1 MSTNLK
7 QELIDK
13 ISATEDENLLM
24 LLKTDYDYFTQ
35 EGNSDVTD
43 ELSSEDKNELIY
55 LVSEPFGKDTIS
67 QKEFDEALN
76 QWRTK

>member
-7 QELIDK
+7 QELIDN

-24 LLKTDYDYFTQ
+24 LLKTDYDYFK
-35 EGNSDVTD
+35 GNSDVTD
-43 ELSSEDKNELIY
+43 ELSYVDREELIN
-55 LVSEPFGKDTIS
+55 LVSDPFGQDTIS
-67 QKEFDEALN
+67 QKELDEALM

>member
-24 LLKTDYDYFTQ
+24 LLKTDYDYFK
-35 EGNSDVTD
+35 GNSDVTD

-55 LVSEPFGKDTIS
+55 LVCEPFGKDTIS

>member
-24 LLKTDYDYFTQ
+24 LLKTDYDYFK
-35 EGNSDVTD
+35 GNSDVTD

>member
-1 MSTNLK
+1 M

-24 LLKTDYDYFTQ
+24 LLKTDYDYFK
-35 EGNSDVTD
+35 GNSDVTD